1 MSNIKNNKKL
11 IIVSIAFGLIFS
23 VLMELCNFN
32 AHCNTIRGS
41 VLRLHILA
49 NSDSE
54 ADQQLKLKVRDRLLV
69 VTDRLFKECNGL
81 SEAETAAKENLSLL
95 KSEASKI
102 IKSEGYN
109 YSVDVSVKQ
118 TDFNTREYDGFTLPA
133 GTYDAIRVVIGKGEG
148 HNWWCVMFPPVCVP
162 SASNSEIG
170 DALNDGDTEI
180 VENKTRYKCRFKVVE
195 WYEDVKNYLK
205 DNFKL

>member
-32 AHCNTIRGS
+32 AHCNTIRSS

-81 SEAETAAKENLSLL
+81 SEAETAALL
-95 KSEASKI
+95 EGKVFDDVQAL
-102 IKSEGYN
+102 EGYLE
-109 YSVDVSVKQ
+109 SIS
-118 TDFNTREYDGFTLPA
+118 
-133 GTYDAIRVVIGKGEG
+133 
-148 HNWWCVMFPPVCVP
+148 
-162 SASNSEIG
+162 S
-170 DALNDGDTEI
+170 
-180 VENKTRYKCRFKVVE
+180 
-195 WYEDVKNYLK
+195 
-205 DNFKL
+205 